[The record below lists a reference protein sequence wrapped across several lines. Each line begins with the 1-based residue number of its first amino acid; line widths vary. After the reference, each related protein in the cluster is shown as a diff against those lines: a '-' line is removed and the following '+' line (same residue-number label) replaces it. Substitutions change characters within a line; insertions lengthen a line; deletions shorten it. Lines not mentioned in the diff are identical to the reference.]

1 VKNKFSIIFMGTP
14 DFAVPSL
21 QALHQEGYHLK
32 RVVTQPDR
40 PKGRGRKLV
49 APPVKQKALSL
60 NLNLLQ
66 PAKPN
71 TTEFAEELQRI
82 QPDLLIVIAYGHLL
96 SADILQIPRIGA
108 INVHASLLPKYRGPA
123 PIQWAIINGETQTGV
138 TTMFMDT
145 GMDTGD
151 MLISRPEP
159 ILSADTA
166 ATLHDRL
173 AVLGADTLLQTLQQL
188 ADHTLQPKR
197 QDHDKATYAPL
208 LKKQDGLID
217 WQKPAKK
224 LEPFIRGMTPWPGA
238 CTFHNQNRLKILKA
252 APIDEPVSETAGTIL
267 KSFPEELVVATGKG
281 ALSILEIQG
290 PSGKRLAIADFLR
303 GYQLP
308 PGTILQ

>member
-1 VKNKFSIIFMGTP
+1 MGTP

-49 APPVKQKALSL
+49 APPVKQKALDL

-71 TTEFAEELQRI
+71 TTEFAEKLRLI

-96 SADILQIPRIGA
+96 SDKILQIPKIGA

-123 PIQWAIINGETQTGV
+123 PIQWAIIDGETQTGV

-159 ILSADTA
+159 ILPADTA

-188 ADHTLQPKR
+188 ADNTLQPTR

-238 CTFHNQNRLKILKA
+238 WTFHNQNRLKILKA

-308 PGTILQ
+308 PGTRLM